1 MTTNGAFY
9 GGFVG
14 LLSAII
20 LVILGPTIWVEILG
34 FKEAIFPYK
43 YPALFSVSIAF
54 FSIIL
59 ISILDKDNLKKDNEE
74 NFNLMVKKSYIGK

>member
-1 MTTNGAFY
+1 
-9 GGFVG
+9 
-14 LLSAII
+14 I
-20 LVILGPTIWVEILG
+20 LV